1 MTVPLNQNLKRDFYE
16 SFKKR
21 RKSST
26 EDLQGLVQYLV
37 FSSFL
42 LLLTILSFWK

>member
-26 EDLQGLVQYLV
+26 EDLQGLFTAFNGMKYY
-37 FSSFL
+37 
-42 LLLTILSFWK
+42 